1 MEIMRN
7 RSPRNSNGK
16 NRSGSG
22 SGRQNGGKRNNH
34 SNNSANLTSVKTNY
48 EKYTEKAKEARS
60 SGDRV
65 SAENY
70 LQYADHYKRILIE
83 AEERKES
90 IQAAEDENIKTEEK
104 AGINSKQIENSD
116 SSTDIIAE
124 SKNNISQGFLQE
136 GNAS

>member
-1 MEIMRN
+1 MAIMRN

-16 NRSGSG
+16 NRSG

-90 IQAAEDENIKTEEK
+90 VQAAEYENIQTEEK
-104 AGINSKQIENSD
+104 RAEINSQQLENPD
-116 SSTDIIAE
+116 NSTDIIAE
-124 SKNNISQGFLQE
+124 RKNNTSQKELKE